1 MKRFGIESLY
11 YVSTYHFTGERKEFD
26 DFGTAASINNLCK
39 KYGIDC
45 SNMTQAFFKS
55 KRLEQSRRECY
66 FSSFGSIYIFLYSSN
81 FSSEIST
88 IEQISLSEN

>member
-11 YVSTYHFTGERKEFD
+11 DVSTYHFTGERKEFD
-26 DFGTAASINNLCK
+26 DFGTAATTSINNLCK

-55 KRLEQSRRECY
+55 QRLEQSQRE
-66 FSSFGSIYIFLYSSN
+66 YI
-81 FSSEIST
+81 IS
-88 IEQISLSEN
+88 QL

>member
-55 KRLEQSRRECY
+55 KRLEQSRREYIINLY
-66 FSSFGSIYIFLYSSN
+66 FIMFLHHITRTAN
-81 FSSEIST
+81 KR
-88 IEQISLSEN
+88 N

>member
-55 KRLEQSRRECY
+55 KRLEQSRRE
-66 FSSFGSIYIFLYSSN
+66 YI
-81 FSSEIST
+81 IS
-88 IEQISLSEN
+88 QV